1 VSISNPTAVSLI
13 KIKVYSTP
21 DALLFLMISIG
32 IILTSDAGVKHTE
45 TGNPLFIA
53 SDRQTGTVKI

>member
-1 VSISNPTAVSLI
+1 MKSSSSQSFSLSLLLS
-13 KIKVYSTP
+13 VL
-21 DALLFLMISIG
+21 LLFLMISIG
-32 IILTSDAGVKHTE
+32 IIFTSDAGAKHIE

>member
-1 VSISNPTAVSLI
+1 
-13 KIKVYSTP
+13 
-21 DALLFLMISIG
+21 MISIG
-32 IILTSDAGVKHTE
+32 IIFTSDAGVKHTE

>member
-1 VSISNPTAVSLI
+1 MSLI

-32 IILTSDAGVKHTE
+32 IIFTSDAGVKHTE